1 MAAVSTDGL
10 ALRFASPRRR
20 AERHVAFAAV
30 RQNGAALEFCERRLR
45 NDEELHD
52 RITGELHGADFEIFW
67 DWNDVNIR
75 QKTQTLIVYSIYIW
89 FYNVIQ
95 LLHTHVYIYILV
107 IRLESLIIVDDVII

>member
-20 AERHVAFAAV
+20 VERHVAFAAV

-52 RITGELHGADFEIFW
+52 RITGEGADFEIFG
-67 DWNDVNIR
+67 IGMMSTYG
-75 QKTQTLIVYSIYIW
+75 K
-89 FYNVIQ
+89 
-95 LLHTHVYIYILV
+95 
-107 IRLESLIIVDDVII
+107 RLRHS